1 LPERVTADDEEDSQH
16 ECGLAHLATTGADML
31 IQDMTRE
38 MGIDLL
44 KRAHIGRLGCT
55 QSSQPYVVPI
65 SLAYHQ
71 EFIYSFAT
79 VGQKIEW
86 MRANPL
92 VCVEVDEI
100 VSRHEWQTV
109 VIFGRYQE
117 LPDTPEFYRTRVVAH
132 DLLAKTPMWWEPGY
146 ATKLHRG
153 EERPLQP
160 IYFRIS
166 VRKISGHQGLPG
178 T

>member
-1 LPERVTADDEEDSQH
+1 
-16 ECGLAHLATTGADML
+16 ML

-38 MGIDLL
+38 MSIDLL
-44 KRAHIGRLGCT
+44 KRAHIGRLGCV
-55 QSSQPYVVPI
+55 QGLQPYVVPI
-65 SLAYHQ
+65 SFAYHQ
-71 EFIYSFAT
+71 QFIYSFTT

-100 VSRHEWQTV
+100 VSRHEWQAV

-117 LPDTPEFYRTRVVAH
+117 LPDTPECCGIRMVAH
-132 DLLAKTPMWWEPGY
+132 DLLAKTAMWWEPGY
-146 ATKLHRG
+146 AMTLHRG

-166 VRKISGHQGLPG
+166 ISKISGHQGLPG
-178 T
+178 A